1 MKKYI
6 GKMAGAAVLFI
17 AAAGCQD
24 IDLRPKD
31 SLDDS
36 QFWVSA
42 ADYKKAANQLYS
54 NIETLG
60 VQDVNSD
67 ISFEM
72 NPNNISNGS
81 YSAPN
86 ADGDWSDRFSDLR
99 NCNKIIEK
107 GQAYS
112 GAESEQVQR
121 FVAEAR
127 FFRAYNHWRL
137 LKKFNS
143 VPILTKVLNTQSPEL
158 YGKRE
163 PQAAV
168 EDFILAEL
176 EAAAAKLPKQS
187 ELAAADL
194 GRVTQGAALALKARV
209 ALFAGTWAKY
219 HSHRTDVSQLLDQAI
234 SAATRVIESQQY
246 RLFEGAGA
254 DSYRHTFIDRGDD
267 SPESIFAN
275 RYALDIRMH
284 STGSSVYWGWR
295 GSPTKKLVD
304 MYLMKTTGLPIQNAA
319 SGFHGYAQMEDEF
332 LDRDPRMRQTI
343 LIPGTSFLSTDGAFV
358 CNPAFSVRPETRT
371 GYKLWKF
378 MTEVRAAGSGQS
390 TFDVHLIRY
399 PEVLLTLAE
408 ATFEKNGSI
417 SNDVLNRTIN
427 VIRNREGVKMPPL
440 TNEFVTAN
448 GMNML
453 NEIRRERTIE
463 LAFEGF
469 RRDDIRRW
477 KTAEAELAQP
487 VKGIKYKG
495 TQYETQKVLNDGN
508 PGLVDESGFLIV
520 EPASARTFVNPKHY
534 SSPIPLDEIFLNPNL
549 APNNPGWQ

>member
-6 GKMAGAAVLFI
+6 GKIAGAAVFFM
-17 AAAGCQD
+17 AATGCQD
-24 IDLRPKD
+24 INLSPKD

-36 QFWVSA
+36 QFWVGA

-67 ISFEM
+67 ISYEM

-81 YSAPN
+81 YAAPN
-86 ADGDWSDRFSDLR
+86 TDADWSDRFIDLR

-107 GQAYS
+107 GQGYE
-112 GAESEQVQR
+112 GADAAQVQR

-127 FFRAYNHWRL
+127 FFRAYNHYRL
-137 LKKFNS
+137 LRKFNS
-143 VPILTKVLNTQSPEL
+143 VPILTKVLTTQSAEL
-158 YGKRE
+158 YSKRE

-176 EAAAAKLPKQS
+176 EAAAAGLPKQS
-187 ELAAADL
+187 ELVAADL
-194 GRVTQGAALALKARV
+194 GRVTQGAALALKSRV

-219 HSHRTDVSQLLDQAI
+219 HGHRADANQLLDQAI
-234 SAATRVIESQQY
+234 DAANRVIESQQY
-246 RLFEGAGA
+246 RLYEGSGA
-254 DSYRHTFIDRGDD
+254 DSYRQMFIDKGDD
-267 SPESIFAN
+267 APESIFAN
-275 RYALDIRMH
+275 RYAQDIRMH
-284 STGSSVYWGWR
+284 SGGSSVYWGWR

-304 MYLMKTTGLPIQNAA
+304 MYLMKTTGLPIQNAS
-319 SGFHGYAQMEDEF
+319 SGFHGYNQIEDEF
-332 LDRDPRMRQTI
+332 RDRDPRMRQTI
-343 LIPGTSFLSTDGAFV
+343 LIPGTSFLSVDGPFV

-378 MTEVRAAGSGQS
+378 MTEIRAAGSGQS
-390 TFDVHLIRY
+390 TYDVHLIRY
-399 PEVLLTLAE
+399 PEVLLNLAE
-408 ATFEKNGSI
+408 ATFERNGSI
-417 SNDVLNRTIN
+417 SNAILDRTIN

-440 TNEFVTAN
+440 TNEFVSAN
-448 GMNML
+448 GMDMR

-487 VKGIKYKG
+487 IKGIKYKG
-495 TQYETQKVLNDGN
+495 TPYEAQKVLNDGN
-508 PGLVDESGFLIV
+508 PGLVDAEGFLIV
-520 EPASARTFVNPKHY
+520 EPISARTFVNPKHY